1 MTPNDRVPALVSCAR
16 LTYIKIRAA
25 PYAMLRSMTK
35 RLARFMFLALG
46 LIAVSALLAQPICE
60 AAERQS
66 VGHEGDSYCC
76 PVVAPEALAAAAP
89 LLGGPSILAVAPAIA
104 SPVLR
109 PRIVI
114 SGLPAS
120 AAAPPLVSGYYVRS
134 ARIQR

>member
-1 MTPNDRVPALVSCAR
+1 
-16 LTYIKIRAA
+16 LTCINIGAA

-35 RLARFMFLALG
+35 RLARFVFLALG

-76 PVVAPEALAAAAP
+76 PVAAPEALVAAS
-89 LLGGPSILAVAPAIA
+89 LLTGGPSIPAAAPAVA

-109 PRIVI
+109 PRILI